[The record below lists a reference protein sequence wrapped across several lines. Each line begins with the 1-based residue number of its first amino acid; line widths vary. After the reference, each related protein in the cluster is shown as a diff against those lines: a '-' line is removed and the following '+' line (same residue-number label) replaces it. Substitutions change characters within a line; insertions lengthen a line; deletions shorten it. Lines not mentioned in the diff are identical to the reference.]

1 MKFLEN
7 DLIVLDEEVEGANEA
22 IEASGKILSEKG
34 VIEETYIQAM
44 KDAYAK
50 NGPYFVLAP
59 HIAIPHARPEDGV
72 NEASVSLVRLKEPV
86 VFGHEMND
94 PVQLVFCLG
103 ASSNEEHLMLLR
115 KLTTLLNSQ
124 DNINVLLE
132 GNKDSINNMIEE
144 MER

>member
-1 MKFLEN
+1 MRFLEK
-7 DLIVLDEEVEGANEA
+7 DLIVLDEEVEGANGA
-22 IEASGKILSEKG
+22 IEASGDILVKEG
-34 VIEETYIQAM
+34 VIEASYIEAM
-44 KDAYAK
+44 KAAYAK

-103 ASSNEEHLMLLR
+103 ASSNEEHLLLLR

-124 DNINVLLE
+124 ANINVLLE
-132 GNKDSINNMIEE
+132 GNKESINQMIEE